1 MASPAGGRDVPNAPP
16 RDDSVRPEPNHPEP
30 ACQEAQKWIEA
41 VTGKSFGDKDFR
53 SGLENGILLCELLS
67 AIKPGL
73 VKKINRL
80 PTPIAGL
87 DNLSVFLRGCEELG
101 LKGSQL
107 FDPGDLQDTSI
118 RANLKDSDCNRKLKN
133 VLNTVFWLGKAASGC
148 ASYSGPTLNLKEF
161 EGLLAQM
168 KVESEEGGE
177 SPQKRSVR
185 DSGYDCWDSERS
197 ESLSPPRHTRDN
209 SLDSLD
215 SFGSRSQHSPSPDVV
230 NRGNSD
236 GRGSDSEAD
245 APGRRPD
252 VRKDDMLARRTAS
265 SESRSSIP
273 FNQFLPNRTNASSYI
288 PTPRR
293 KPHTEEGEQRRSVS
307 MSDILNE
314 EEVGHLPPL
323 SQSRHERMHEQYSSF
338 LEDEDHWQDDLAR
351 WKNRRRS
358 ASQELIK
365 KEEERKRMEK
375 RMKDERSEASKRKS
389 IKTYREIVEEKE
401 RREAELCKAYR
412 NAATPEEAAMVLQRY
427 ALRFTISDA
436 TLDSLKLPRS
446 TSKPKQEPN
455 QVDKEHET
463 TSPINDSE
471 TSEPRHKPEPTVI
484 TDQVPTKPEEV
495 ETETTAQ
502 QETSLSVSSSSPT
515 PGSPMTPV
523 TGSENVPPQSLHLHE
538 PQSKPKESPT
548 AQQKQPIPEDAKPQT
563 KPPQIVQPHIPQPVH
578 TLPSPISVSPRPVP
592 LLAAKPYCQ
601 PRTTQSG
608 HKPVKMDG
616 LVRVNGE
623 ATEDLSVSTPP
634 TSAQHLPQE
643 IKEVPSKQ
651 MEKDFPSEQAATN
664 QEAASSGS
672 VISSLI
678 GGRNC
683 IITTTIVTELTQT
696 LVEPHQPDIQ
706 SNGQINGTMGLS
718 EKPVVEKKVQPATSP
733 NSMQEYSPTV
743 TEGLEESSVTIE
755 TPMLNLAKRVNHW
768 VWDPNEERKRLE
780 SWQQEQE
787 RLLQE
792 QYQREQEK
800 LKKEWEKAQLEV
812 EEEERKHHEEEK
824 RILEETVTPLNPTSL
839 LNQQSVQMG
848 TTSSAPESNR
858 TEAGNVPL
866 QQNGQRSSTGN
877 EDQHASKLHFFQD
890 SACDGEPSKKQELWK
905 TSSLDRNL
913 QLNQSNIVK
922 RSESHD
928 AVTSK
933 EQSSPS
939 APQPPSPSRCVSGK
953 RLCSGCSQPL
963 GKGAAMIIDTL
974 GLFFHMQCFKC
985 GVCKGQLGDATAG
998 TDVRIRNGLLS
1009 CHECYIASRGR
1020 GQPTTL

>member
-1 MASPAGGRDVPNAPP
+1 MASPTARQNAQP
-16 RDDSVRPEPNHPEP
+16 REQDPLEQNHPEP

-53 SGLENGILLCELLS
+53 SALENGILLCELLS

-87 DNLSVFLRGCEELG
+87 DNLSLFLRGCEELG
-101 LKGSQL
+101 LKGAQL

-133 VLNTVFWLGKAASGC
+133 VLNTMYWLGKAASGC

-168 KVESEEGGE
+168 KVESEEGGD

-245 APGRRPD
+245 ASSRKPD

-265 SESRSSIP
+265 GESRCSIP
-273 FNQFLPNRTNASSYI
+273 FNQFLPNRTNVTSYI
-288 PTPRR
+288 PTARR
-293 KPHTEEGEQRRSVS
+293 KPLTEEKEQRRSVS
-307 MSDILNE
+307 MGDILNE
-314 EEVGHLPPL
+314 EDIGHLPPL
-323 SQSRHERMHEQYSSF
+323 SQSRYERVHEQYINF
-338 LEDEDHWQDDLAR
+338 QEEEDHWQNDLAR
-351 WKNRRRS
+351 WKTRRRS

-365 KEEERKRMEK
+365 KEEERKRIEK
-375 RMKDERSEASKRKS
+375 RMKEEGGDGNKRKS
-389 IKTYREIVEEKE
+389 IKTYKEIVEEKE
-401 RREAELCKAYR
+401 RREAELCEAYR
-412 NAATPEEAAMVLQRY
+412 NAATPEEAALVLQRY

-436 TLDSLKLPRS
+436 TLESLKLPRS
-446 TSKPKQEPN
+446 ASKPKQDLI
-455 QVDKEHET
+455 QVDKEHRSV
-463 TSPINDSE
+463 SPLNNSE
-471 TSEPRHKPEPTVI
+471 MSDWLHKPKSSVI
-484 TDQVPTKPEEV
+484 AEQYNKPEDREADA
-495 ETETTAQ
+495 TDH
-502 QETSLSVSSSSPT
+502 QEESADTSTSSLTPNSPN
-515 PGSPMTPV
+515 SPFSPATDL
-523 TGSENVPPQSLHLHE
+523 ENVPPQSLQLNE
-538 PQSKPKESPT
+538 PQVPPT
-548 AQQKQPIPEDAKPQT
+548 KSVEIRNTPTELMLMTSDGQPQT
-563 KPPQIVQPHIPQPVH
+563 KQTSPQSAQVQAHPPQPPHA
-578 TLPSPISVSPRPVP
+578 LPSPPSVSSKPVP

-601 PRTTQSG
+601 PRSSMSG
-608 HKPVKMDG
+608 LKPVKIG
-616 LVRVNGE
+616 TTGSLGR
-623 ATEDLSVSTPP
+623 
-634 TSAQHLPQE
+634 
-643 IKEVPSKQ
+643 
-651 MEKDFPSEQAATN
+651 PSE
-664 QEAASSGS
+664 EK
-672 VISSLI
+672 
-678 GGRNC
+678 
-683 IITTTIVTELTQT
+683 IVHE
-696 LVEPHQPDIQ
+696 
-706 SNGQINGTMGLS
+706 
-718 EKPVVEKKVQPATSP
+718 ATSP
-733 NSMQEYSPTV
+733 STTEDHSPTV

-780 SWQQEQE
+780 RWQQEQE

-800 LKKEWEKAQLEV
+800 LMKEWEKAQLEV
-812 EEEERKHHEEEK
+812 EEEERKHNEEER
-824 RILEETVTPLNPTSL
+824 RILEETVTPLNSTGL
-839 LNQQSVQMG
+839 LIQQSGQMATTPSAVENN
-848 TTSSAPESNR
+848 TTSEGKSLPI
-858 TEAGNVPL
+858 
-866 QQNGQRSSTGN
+866 QHNGQNVSTGK
-877 EDQHASKLHFFQD
+877 EDQHSSKLHFFQD
-890 SACDGEPSKKQELWK
+890 SPCDAEPSKKQELWK
-905 TSSLDRNL
+905 TASLDRNP
-913 QLNQSNIVK
+913 QLNQAQNVK
-922 RSESHD
+922 RSGSHD
-928 AVTSK
+928 TVTSK
-933 EQSSPS
+933 KQSSS
-939 APQPPSPSRCVSGK
+939 AAPQPPSPSRCVSGK

-974 GLFFHMQCFKC
+974 GLFFHIQCFKC

-1020 GQPTTL
+1020 GQPTPL